1 MAQDPKTP
9 KKDFAGGYKHG
20 LAIENNDSLRKIDA
34 IEDFAAHRLNAK
46 IPFAKN
52 KPFSEGYKKGKKDM
66 AVAKAAEEKKK
77 NKKELNLNMP
87 LDEFKKLTPK
97 ERREYDRKA
106 DEMDRKTKEGYDKAK
121 KQDFNKGGAVHTMP
135 DGKKMKGAKH
145 GMKHGGAVKGK
156 KCRMDGIA
164 VRGKTRA
171 NQRSK

>member
-77 NKKELNLNMP
+77 NKKEIKLNMP
-87 LDEFKKLTPK
+87 MEEFKKLTPK
-97 ERREYDRKA
+97 EQREYKRKA
-106 DEMDRKTKEGYDKAK
+106 AEMDRKTKEGYDKAK
-121 KQDFNKGGAVHTMP
+121 KQPLKDGGAVHTMP

-164 VRGKTRA
+164 VRGRTRA
-171 NQRSK
+171 KERSK